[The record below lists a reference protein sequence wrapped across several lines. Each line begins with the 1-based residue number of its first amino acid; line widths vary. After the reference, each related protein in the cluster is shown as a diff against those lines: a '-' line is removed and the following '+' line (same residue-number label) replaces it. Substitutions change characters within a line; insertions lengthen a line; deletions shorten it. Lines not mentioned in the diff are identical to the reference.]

1 MNRNDE
7 MRGKN
12 ERGGENASTIDE
24 DDEHGYRVGWMPACL
39 GLSGCI
45 PPCGWARCGESI
57 PIFFVVFAIC
67 VTEPTISI
75 SVFFVRF
82 VVPLVSYL
90 GCEGGRG
97 QGFFRYCWKHS
108 NYRICLELS
117 E

>member
-12 ERGGENASTIDE
+12 ERGENASTIDE
-24 DDEHGYRVGWMPACL
+24 DDEHGYRVGWMLFP
-39 GLSGCI
+39 SVCI
-45 PPCGWARCGESI
+45 PPSVEMRRGESI
-57 PIFFVVFAIC
+57 PIFFVVFVIC

-75 SVFFVRF
+75 FVFFVRF

-97 QGFFRYCWKHS
+97 QGFSRYCWKHS